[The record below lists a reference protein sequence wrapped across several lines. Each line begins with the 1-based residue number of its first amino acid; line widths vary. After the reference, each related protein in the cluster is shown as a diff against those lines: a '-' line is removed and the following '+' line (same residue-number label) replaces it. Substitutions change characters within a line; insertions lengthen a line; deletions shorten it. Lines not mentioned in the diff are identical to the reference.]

1 MLNMKNFLR
10 KIRSGVRL
18 LLSPSDLTGYINTR
32 KKVKAHANLSQQ
44 QGLQK
49 SSDVSPDTYGIFFIA
64 FKEEFVK
71 EAVNCARTVRKYSQ
85 IPTAICC
92 DVINDADRALFDHV
106 EIIKPDHIR
115 AKVDFLSR
123 SPFERTLYL
132 DSDTEITEDITGIFQ
147 ILDKY
152 DVAMAHDFA
161 RKRFKWSQLIP
172 DYNDIPDAFS
182 EFGGGV
188 ILYSLSRAQDLLEK
202 WVYYFYKN
210 FEITNG
216 WDQASLRISSW
227 KTNCSIYV
235 LPPEFNVRSQA
246 VRDKTDTLP
255 EKEGGLHPLRPRV
268 IHWHGLGDPN
278 DKTIIHKY

>member
-1 MLNMKNFLR
+1 MKKFLR
-10 KIRSGVRL
+10 KIRNGVRL
-18 LLSPSDLTGYINTR
+18 VLSPSDLAGYINT
-32 KKVKAHANLSQQ
+32 KKRVRAYANLSQQ
-44 QGLQK
+44 QGVQRNVTV
-49 SSDVSPDTYGIFFIA
+49 SSDSYGIFYIA

-71 EAVNCARTVRKYSQ
+71 EAVNSARTVRKHSK
-85 IPTAICC
+85 IPIAICC
-92 DVINDADRALFDHV
+92 DVISDADRALFDHV
-106 EIIKPDHIR
+106 EIIKADHIR

-132 DSDTEITEDITGIFQ
+132 DSDTEITEDITGIFG

-152 DVAMAHDFA
+152 DAAMAHDFA

-246 VRDKTDTLP
+246 VRDKNDLIP
-255 EKEGGLHPLRPRV
+255 EKEGGLPPFRPRV
-268 IHWHGLGDPN
+268 LHWHGLGDPN
-278 DKTIIHKY
+278 DKTAIHKY